1 MNLHDVIKYYKT
13 GISKVTDHAVREIRH
28 GRISKKDALDLVK
41 YHQTFDPLYID
52 MFCDWLGIDEKSLQY
67 VLDMHRNKDIWKID
81 DNRNWILKNK
91 SNTNSKNKSVKDFS
105 FKINSSF
112 SRDFDDGYITIGKG
126 HP

>member
-1 MNLHDVIKYYKT
+1 
-13 GISKVTDHAVREIRH
+13 
-28 GRISKKDALDLVK
+28 
-41 YHQTFDPLYID
+41 